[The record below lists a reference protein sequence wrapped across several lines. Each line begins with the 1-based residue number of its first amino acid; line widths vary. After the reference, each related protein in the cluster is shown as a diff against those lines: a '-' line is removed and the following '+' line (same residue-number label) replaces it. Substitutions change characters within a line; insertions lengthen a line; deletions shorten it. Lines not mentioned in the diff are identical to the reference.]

1 MKKLLLLLLLG
12 AISLPAVAQEF
23 PSKPVRWVVPFA
35 AGGPADVIARTIQP
49 RLADALG
56 QPVII
61 ENKGGGNNNIGHGE
75 VARAAPDGYSILYV
89 VPNVVTNP
97 ILFKGMVDP
106 VKELTPVTRITSQA
120 YILVANN
127 NFPAKTLAEAIA
139 MAKAKPGSVSC
150 GSGGGLMSFGCEWV
164 KTAAQ
169 VELIHVQYKGNA
181 PAMNDLLGGQITLL
195 FDLFNSSLPQVR
207 AGKIRPIA
215 LTGSRRGE
223 PIPGLPIVAETIPGF
238 VLEGWHG
245 VMAPAGTPRPVIDRL
260 NRAFQS
266 ALADAAVTKR
276 ITDGQSEVA
285 YTTPERFGEILRED
299 FTKYSKI
306 VKDAGIKV
314 E

>member
-1 MKKLLLLLLLG
+1 MKKLLLLLSAL
-12 AISLPAVAQEF
+12 SLPALAQEF
-23 PSKPVRWVVPFA
+23 PSKPIRWVVPFA
-35 AGGPADVIARTIQP
+35 AGGPADIIARAIQP

-61 ENKGGGNNNIGHGE
+61 ENKGGGNNNIGHAE

-106 VKELTPVTRITSQA
+106 AKELTPVTRITSQA

-215 LTGSRRGE
+215 LTGSKRGE
-223 PIPGLPIVAETIPGF
+223 PVPGLPIVAETIPGF

-245 VMAPAGTPRPVIDRL
+245 VMAPAGLPRPILDRL
-260 NRAFQS
+260 NKAFQS

-285 YTTPERFGEILRED
+285 WTTPERFGEILRED
-299 FTKYSKI
+299 AAKYAKI
-306 VKDAGIKV
+306 VKESGMKG